1 MACMSGMVGY
11 SRLVATPQT
20 YSAQVVSSNFS
31 MSINASAS
39 GICKLVTSSA
49 VTSLKRAARRHDDPR
64 MASSQKPAL
73 FESHAVRPGRCNLT
87 RIR

>member
-11 SRLVATPQT
+11 SRLMATPQT
-20 YSAQVVSSNFS
+20 YSVQIVSNNFS
-31 MSINASAS
+31 MSTNASAS

-49 VTSLKRAARRHDDPR
+49 VTSLKGAARRHDDPR
-64 MASSQKPAL
+64 MAPSQSPAV
-73 FESHAVRPGRCNLT
+73 FEFHAVRPGRYNLT